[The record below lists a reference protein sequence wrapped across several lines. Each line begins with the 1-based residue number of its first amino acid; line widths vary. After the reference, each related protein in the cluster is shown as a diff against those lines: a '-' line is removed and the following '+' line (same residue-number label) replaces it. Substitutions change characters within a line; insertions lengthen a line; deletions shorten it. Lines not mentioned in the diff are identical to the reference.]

1 MKRFPLF
8 LLPLLLAVGG
18 CGLGWMTGPNRVLK
32 LLGSEKVTDFA
43 TFEGAATAPC
53 RDVYALIEGVDG
65 AGGAP
70 GTVVGCV
77 LGVTP
82 SGGLERAVFF
92 PLGPLRD
99 QARAVPRF
107 ARVAING
114 RPLGAVAYLA
124 DGMSW
129 REE

>member
-1 MKRFPLF
+1 MKRALC
-8 LLPLLLAVGG
+8 LVALLLAAGG
-18 CGLGWMTGPNRVLK
+18 CGLGGWMTGPNRVLK

-43 TFEGAATAPC
+43 TFEGAVTATC

-65 AGGAP
+65 QGGAP

-82 SGGLERAVFF
+82 SGGSERAVFF

-99 QARAVPRF
+99 QARAVPRL
-107 ARVAING
+107 ARAAING

-129 REE
+129 RAE